1 MIHSTSTFS
10 FYNLPPQYSS
20 LSLAPHVSL
29 RRVVTINNT
38 RQNSATGSIPK
49 LLKTRKNKY
58 QLCQWYQN
66 AKGKPNHDSYKKALN
81 NKT

>member
-49 LLKTRKNKY
+49 LLKTRKININYVNGIKMPKVN
-58 QLCQWYQN
+58 LTMIVI
-66 AKGKPNHDSYKKALN
+66 KKH
-81 NKT
+81 